1 MFWYQCQL
9 ALRAIRKTPILSS
22 VMIFI
27 LATGVAVT
35 TICYT
40 HYYHLKKNPLAHK
53 DNSLFLLQTDS
64 WDEKNQYEG
73 TPNHLPP
80 LHSYRDSIA
89 LLASDIPLRKTA
101 ITKWGGSMHNPE
113 IQQKA
118 IFVRGNIVTRDFFS
132 MFEREFIYGAT
143 WNATA
148 DQQFQNVIVINED
161 VNQKLFNGENSL
173 GKSVIYENI
182 QYQVVGVTKK
192 VTHSNPTYDIA
203 QFRWPQPDAQFYIP
217 FSVIKAAEFGAWVRY
232 ECPQDLR
239 DYGSHWYQPRLI
251 NSCIW
256 ISLWYEFAS
265 TAQKNQFEDFVRN
278 YIQDQKQVGNY
289 PRPTRFALSS
299 IGDYMQL
306 NQQGY
311 DQDKTTI
318 YIGFFT
324 LLVCTLNF
332 VALLLAKFMR
342 ALPESGVR
350 RALGANRRVI
360 FAQHLIESTALGSIA
375 AVLGMVMTFAGLLY
389 LQLVWKSAPAP
400 ANGLPVQDNTVLMTP
415 DFYLMAI
422 CVLTAITASICAGLY
437 PAWRACK
444 VPAANYL
451 KIQ

>member
-9 ALRAIRKTPILSS
+9 ALRSIRKTPILSS
-22 VMIFI
+22 VMVFI

-53 DNSLFLLQTDS
+53 DSSLFLLQTDS
-64 WDEKNQYEG
+64 WDEKHQYEG
-73 TPNHLPP
+73 TPNYLPP
-80 LHSYRDSIA
+80 LHSYRDSMA

-101 ITKWGGSMHNPE
+101 ITKWGGSIHNPD

-118 IFVRGNIVTRDFFS
+118 LFVQGIVVTRDFFP
-132 MFEREFIYGAT
+132 MFEREFIYGAP

-161 VNQKLFNGENSL
+161 INQQLFNGENSV
-173 GKSVIYENI
+173 GKSVVYESI

-192 VTHSNPTYDIA
+192 IRRTNPTYEIA
-203 QFRWPQPDAQFYIP
+203 QFRWPQPDTQFYIP
-217 FSVIKAAEFGAWVRY
+217 LSVLRATEFGAWVRY

-239 DYGSHWYQPRLI
+239 DYGSHWYQQRLL
-251 NSCIW
+251 NSCTW
-256 ISLWYEFAS
+256 IGLWYEFS
-265 TAQKNQFEDFVRN
+265 DEKQKKQFEDFVRN
-278 YIQDQKQVGNY
+278 YIQDQKQAGNY
-289 PRPTRFALSS
+289 PRPIRFALSS

-306 NQQGY
+306 NQKSY

-318 YIGFFT
+318 YLGFFT

-360 FAQHLIESTALGSIA
+360 FAQHLIESITLGSIA
-375 AVLGMVMTFAGLLY
+375 AVLGMLMTFLGLLY
-389 LQLVWKSAPAP
+389 LQLAWESAPVP
-400 ANGLPVQDNTVLMTP
+400 ANGLPVQDNTALMQP
-415 DFYLMAI
+415 DLYLMAI
-422 CVLTAITASICAGLY
+422 CVLTAIAASIGAGLY